1 MIDRLGAA
9 LLLALARVRL
19 SLPDRWAQILANTAA
34 SGLRVLIPSRRRIA
48 DRNIRRAFPEMTAT
62 DRKNLAIRAY
72 RNAALNFSDLLSMLQ
87 DGGKESLLRRTR
99 VEGFEHLHRAL
110 AAGKGCIAISAHY
123 GAFPLMG
130 SALAAMGVRYHY
142 LYRRPKSPATD
153 GFFQDWLGYA
163 GYRNIEDS
171 PRHLAASRC
180 LSALGLGACVCIL
193 ADQHFPAGV
202 EIPFFGNPALTGIG
216 PALLAARSRAPLVAM
231 CIRRM
236 GDGSHLV
243 RIEPPIAPPSDR
255 SREALTAVIAEFTR
269 KIEDWIRED
278 PAQWFWVHRRWK
290 QLDRAEDSEKSR

>member
-1 MIDRLGAA
+1 MIDRLGAGI
-9 LLLALARVRL
+9 LLALARVRL
-19 SLPDRWAQILANTAA
+19 SLSDRWARILANAA
-34 SGLRVLIPSRRRIA
+34 AFGMRVLIPSRRRIA
-48 DRNIRRAFPEMTAT
+48 DRNIRRVFPDMTSQ

-72 RNAALNFSDLLSMLQ
+72 RNAAANFSDLLTILQ
-87 DGGKESLLRRTR
+87 AGGRESLLRRTR

-130 SALAAMGVRYHY
+130 SVLAAMGVRYHY
-142 LYRRPKSPATD
+142 LYRRPKSPSTD
-153 GFFQDWLGYA
+153 GFFQDWLEHA

-180 LSALGLGACVCIL
+180 LKALGEGACVCIL

-231 CIRRM
+231 CISRLP
-236 GDGSHLV
+236 DDSHLV
-243 RIEPPIAPPSDR
+243 RIEPPIAPPVDR
-255 SREALTAVIAEFTR
+255 SREALTAVIAEFTL
-269 KIEDWIRED
+269 KIEAWIRED

-290 QLDRAEDSEKSR
+290 QLDRAEDSERNR